1 MPGVSGSLD
10 PTGDPN
16 RGRRAEIRACRGG
29 LAPARRSIGLGP
41 MEALSVASLLGRTED
56 CARLNQLAVGVREG
70 RSGVLV
76 VRGEAGIG
84 KTSLLDYLIGAV
96 GDCRVLRA
104 AGVESEMELAYAGL
118 HQFCGGMI
126 GARERLPG
134 PQREAL
140 EVAFGIRGGEAPD
153 RFMVG
158 LAVLGL
164 LSEAAD
170 EQPQVCLVDD
180 VQWLD
185 QVSAQTL
192 AFVGRRLLAERIALV
207 FAVRDGGDGGV
218 LAGLPELIVHGLA
231 EADARAL
238 LDTALAG
245 PVDERVRDQIVAET
259 RGNPLA
265 LIELPRGLTP
275 EQLAGGF
282 GLPDAVPL
290 ASGIE
295 QSFRQRVGGLAADT
309 RRLLVVAAA
318 DPLGDVTLLWDA
330 AARLGIGM
338 EAADAAEAAGLV
350 EIGSRV
356 RFRHPLVRSAIYRSA
371 SAMERRMVHGALAGA
386 TDAVLDPDRRAWHRA
401 QAAAGFDDGVA
412 AELEGSA
419 VRARAR
425 GGAAA
430 SAAFLERA
438 AALTADPGRRAE
450 RGLAAAIAKRD
461 AGALNAAMAL
471 LVAVEHGP
479 PDVRR
484 TAEVW
489 RVRGQLALDLQRGGE
504 AARYLLRAARA
515 LESVDVAL
523 ARETY
528 LEALGAAIWA
538 DGLDGSDVLIET
550 ARAARAVA
558 LGPRPSR
565 PVDVALDAL
574 ALRFTEGF
582 TAAAPSLIRALDIL
596 RGQRMDRADG
606 RWLWVAANNIGGII
620 AIELFDSEAR
630 YALDVGQVEAARA
643 SGALVQLQ
651 VGLHYLAHANLP
663 AGELAT
669 AAAQIDESSSITAA
683 TGNPPV
689 GYTDLAL
696 EAFRGREAQ
705 ASELIDKTIAT
716 AGANGQ
722 GRIVSFATYASAVL
736 YNGIGRYGLA
746 RDAAQRVIEHDVI
759 GYGSLVI
766 AELAEAAS
774 RTGDA
779 DLLEQSLAWM
789 RERAV
794 ATPTAWA
801 AGIAA
806 RIAALASTGEDADRL
821 YRESIG
827 RLGETRLKAELG
839 RGHLL
844 YGEWLRREGHRVD
857 ARKQLLIAHDLLI
870 AMGLEGFARRAAN
883 ELQATG
889 ATPRKRTPTTRDH
902 LTTQEQR
909 IAQLAGQGLS
919 NPEIAA
925 QLFLSTKTVEF
936 HLRKVFSKL
945 RISSRVQ
952 LPTALANRH
961 ERPELT

>member
-1 MPGVSGSLD
+1 MAV
-10 PTGDPN
+10 
-16 RGRRAEIRACRGG
+16 G
-29 LAPARRSIGLGP
+29 LAAP
-41 MEALSVASLLGRTED
+41 LLGRTED
-56 CARLNQLAVGVREG
+56 CAVLDQLALGVREG

-84 KTSLLDYLIGAV
+84 KTALLEYLV
-96 GDCRVLRA
+96 GVVGECRVVRT

-118 HQFCGGMI
+118 HQFCGGMM
-126 GARERLPG
+126 GALERLPG
-134 PQREAL
+134 PQREAV
-140 EVAFGIRGGEAPD
+140 EVAFGLRAGEAPD
-153 RFMVG
+153 RLMVG

-164 LSEAAD
+164 VSEATDD
-170 EQPQVCLVDD
+170 EPLVCLVDD

-185 QVSAQTL
+185 QASAQTL
-192 AFVGRRLLAERIALV
+192 AFVGRRLLAERVALV
-207 FAVRDGGDGGV
+207 FAVRDGDDGGI
-218 LAGLPELIVHGLA
+218 LAGLPELIVRGLP

-238 LDTALAG
+238 LDTAIPGL
-245 PVDERVRDQIVAET
+245 VDERVKDRIVAET

-295 QSFRQRVGGLAADT
+295 QSFLQRLGGLAADT

-318 DPLGDVTLLWDA
+318 DPVGDVTLLWDA
-330 AARLGIGM
+330 AARLGIGID
-338 EAADAAEAAGLV
+338 AADAAEAARLV
-350 EIGSRV
+350 GIGSRV
-356 RFRHPLVRSAIYRSA
+356 RFRHPLVRSGVYRSA
-371 SAMERRMVHGALAGA
+371 SAKERRLVHGALADA

-401 QAAAGFDDGVA
+401 HAAAGSDEAVA

-419 VRARAR
+419 ARARAR

-438 AALTADPGRRAE
+438 AALTLEPGRRAQ
-450 RGLAAAIAKRD
+450 RGLAAAVAKRD
-461 AGALNAAMAL
+461 AGALNAATAL
-471 LVAVEHGP
+471 LLAVEHGP
-479 PDVRR
+479 PDARR
-484 TAEVW
+484 MAEVW
-489 RVRGQLALDLQRGGE
+489 RLRGQLALDLQRGAD
-504 AARYLLRAARA
+504 AAAHLLRAARA
-515 LESVDVAL
+515 LESVDIAL

-538 DGLDGSDVLIET
+538 DGLDGSDVVVET

-558 LGPRPSR
+558 PGPQPSR

-582 TAAAPSLIRALDIL
+582 TAAAPSLIRALDVL
-596 RGQRMDRADG
+596 RRARLDRAGG
-606 RWLWVAANNIGGII
+606 RWLWVGANNIGGII
-620 AIELFDSEAR
+620 AIELFDIDAR
-630 YALDVGQVEAARA
+630 HALDVDQVEAERA
-643 SGALVQLQ
+643 SGALVQLK
-651 VGLHYLAHANLP
+651 VGLHYLAHANLLACQLGT
-663 AGELAT
+663 AGV
-669 AAAQIDESSSITAA
+669 QIDESRSITAA
-683 TGNPPV
+683 TENPPV
-689 GYTDLAL
+689 GYTELAL
-696 EAFRGREAQ
+696 EAYRGREAQ

-716 AGANGQ
+716 ARANGQ
-722 GRIVSFATYASAVL
+722 GRIVAFATYASAVL
-736 YNGIGRYGLA
+736 YNGIGRYALA
-746 RDAAQRVIEHDVI
+746 RDAAQRVIEQDVI

-779 DLLEQSLAWM
+779 DLLEQALAWM

-806 RIAALASTGEDADRL
+806 RIAALASTGDDADRL

-827 RLGETRLKAELG
+827 LLGETRLRAELG

-844 YGEWLRREGHRVD
+844 YGEWLRREGHRVN
-857 ARKQLLIAHDLLI
+857 ARGQLLIARELLV
-870 AMGLEGFARRAAN
+870 AMGLEGFAQRAGH
-883 ELQATG
+883 ELEATG
-889 ATPRKRTPTTRDH
+889 ATPRRRSPTARDQ
-902 LTTQEQR
+902 LTTQERR
-909 IAQLAGQGLS
+909 IARLAGDGLS

-925 QLFLSTKTVEF
+925 QLFLSPKTVEF
-936 HLRKVFSKL
+936 HLRKVFTKL
-945 RISSRVQ
+945 GIGSRVQ
-952 LPTALANRH
+952 LPTALAN
-961 ERPELT
+961 TDNAKFI